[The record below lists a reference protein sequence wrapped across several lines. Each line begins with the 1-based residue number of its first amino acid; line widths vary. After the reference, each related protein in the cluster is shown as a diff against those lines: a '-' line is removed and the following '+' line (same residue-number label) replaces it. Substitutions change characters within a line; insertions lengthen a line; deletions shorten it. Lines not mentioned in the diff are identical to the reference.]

1 MPVVATGGTALRAL
15 RVLVALQLVALLA
28 LTVATVGKFRV
39 WADIDERPHYD
50 YVQKLV
56 EERRIPRPT
65 DLVSPE
71 VQAIT
76 DRTWPRPSPTDPA
89 TLGISG
95 RSFEAMQPPLTYI
108 AAAPAF
114 AAVGDHRDKVYA
126 LRIWGALLLA
136 VTVLLLWRLSR
147 RLAEPPA
154 ALAGFSAALTAL
166 LLPGV
171 VVRSA
176 TFGNT
181 PLELALS
188 TAYLLALWRAD
199 QSGRLRPL
207 AAAAVLLGLC
217 LLTKL
222 TLLPLVPLLLLVL
235 ARTARSGRA
244 RRRWALLAVPALLV
258 APWLVMN
265 IVRYGS
271 PTVDIEGG
279 GGAAGPVQAAGADDR
294 FGDLPGLLER
304 FADGVVPQEW
314 VRRVLDVTWI
324 DVATDVLA
332 LGLLAAGVA
341 ALVRRRR
348 EWRAWFL
355 ALPLLGAVALIVAV
369 YLVTGTDSFYLRYV
383 YAAVVPFALG
393 AGIGLTPGA
402 VTRLHV
408 GALLAA
414 TLVIGALWVYFAGFF
429 WFNDLGRKLGII

>member
-1 MPVVATGGTALRAL
+1 MSAVATGGRTLRPL
-15 RVLVALQLVALLA
+15 RVLVALQLIALLA
-28 LTVATVGKFRV
+28 LTTVTVGKFRV

-89 TLGISG
+89 TLGVSG

-108 AAAPAF
+108 AATPAF

-136 VTVLLLWRLSR
+136 VTVGLLWRFSR

-154 ALAGFSAALTAL
+154 ALAGFSAALTVL

-199 QSGRLRPL
+199 QSGRMRPL

-279 GGAAGPVQAAGADDR
+279 GGAAGPVQAARADDR
-294 FGDLPGLLER
+294 VGELPGLLER

-332 LGLLAAGVA
+332 LGLLAAGTA
-341 ALVRRRR
+341 ALVRCRR

-355 ALPLLGAVALIVAV
+355 ALPLLGAVTLIVAV

-383 YAAVVPFALG
+383 YAAVLPFALG

-402 VTRLHV
+402 VTRLHI

-429 WFNDLGRKLGII
+429 WFNDLGRKLGIL

>member
-1 MPVVATGGTALRAL
+1 MERPSPALRGL
-15 RVLVALQLVALLA
+15 RVLVALQLAALLVLTA
-28 LTVATVGKFRV
+28 VTVAKFRV

-56 EERRIPRPT
+56 EEQRIPRPT

-89 TLGISG
+89 TLGRNG

-147 RLAEPPA
+147 SLAEPPA
-154 ALAGFSAALTAL
+154 ALAGFSAALTVL

-188 TAYLLALWRAD
+188 TAYLLALWRAERT
-199 QSGRLRPL
+199 GGTRPL
-207 AAAAVLLGLC
+207 VAASVLLGLC

-222 TLLPLVPLLLLVL
+222 TLLPFVPLLLLVL
-235 ARTARSGRA
+235 ARTARTGPA
-244 RRRWALLAVPALLV
+244 RRRWALLAVPAALL
-258 APWLVMN
+258 APWLIMN

-279 GGAAGPVQAAGADDR
+279 GGAAGPVQASGVGVR
-294 FGDLPGLLER
+294 IGDLPGLLGR
-304 FADGVVPQEW
+304 FADGVLPQEW
-314 VRRVLDVTWI
+314 VRRVLEVAWI
-324 DVATDVLA
+324 DIATDVLA
-332 LGLLAAGVA
+332 LGLLAAGTA
-341 ALVRRRR
+341 ALVRCRR

-355 ALPLLGAVALIVAV
+355 ALPLLGAVALIVV
-369 YLVTGTDSFYLRYV
+369 LYVLTGTDNFYLRYV
-383 YAAVVPFALG
+383 YAPLLPFALG
-393 AGIGLTPGA
+393 AGIGLTRGA

-414 TLVIGALWVYFAGFF
+414 TLIIGALWVYLAGFF
-429 WFNDLGRKLGII
+429 WFNNIGRKLGIV

>member
-1 MPVVATGGTALRAL
+1 MPVATGGRTLRAL
-15 RVLVALQLVALLA
+15 RVLVALQLIALLA
-28 LTVATVGKFRV
+28 LAAVTVGKFRV

-56 EERRIPRPT
+56 EEHRIPRPT
-65 DLVSPE
+65 ELVSSE

-76 DRTWPRPSPTDPA
+76 DRTWPRPSATDPA
-89 TLGISG
+89 TLGHNG
-95 RSFEAMQPPLTYI
+95 RSFEAIQPPLTYV

-126 LRIWGALLLA
+126 LRIWGVLLLA

-154 ALAGFSAALTAL
+154 ALAGFSAALTVL

-199 QSGRLRPL
+199 QSGRTRPL
-207 AAAAVLLGLC
+207 AAAALLLGLC

-235 ARTARSGRA
+235 ARTARAGPA
-244 RRRWALLAVPALLV
+244 RRRWALLAVPALLL

-279 GGAAGPVQAAGADDR
+279 AGAAGPVQAAGLDDR
-294 FGDLPGLLER
+294 ISDLPDLLER

-332 LGLLAAGVA
+332 LGLLASGAA
-341 ALVRRRR
+341 ALARCRG

-355 ALPLLGAVALIVAV
+355 ALPLIGAVALIVV
-369 YLVTGTDSFYLRYV
+369 LHLTTGTDTFYLRYV
-383 YAAVVPFALG
+383 YAALLSYALG
-393 AGIGLTPGA
+393 AGIGLTRGA

-408 GALLAA
+408 GTLL
-414 TLVIGALWVYFAGFF
+414 GANLIVGVLWVYFAGFF
-429 WFNDLGRKLGII
+429 WFNDLGRKLGIL

>member
-1 MPVVATGGTALRAL
+1 MRALRA
-15 RVLVALQLVALLA
+15 LVALQLAVLLA
-28 LTVATVGKFRV
+28 LTALTAGKFRV

-56 EERRIPRPT
+56 EEHRIPRPT

-76 DRTWPRPSPTDPA
+76 DRTWPRPSGTDPA
-89 TLGISG
+89 ALGLNG
-95 RSFEAMQPPLTYI
+95 QSFEAIQPPLTYI

-126 LRIWGALLLA
+126 LRVWGALLLA
-136 VTVLLLWRLSR
+136 VTVLLLWRFAR
-147 RLAEPPA
+147 QLAEPPG
-154 ALAGFSAALTAL
+154 ALVGFSAALTVL

-188 TAYLLALWRAD
+188 TACLIALWRAD
-199 QSGRLRPL
+199 RTGRTRALVV
-207 AAAAVLLGLC
+207 AAVLLGLC

-222 TLLPLVPLLLLVL
+222 TLLPLVPLLVLVL
-235 ARTARSGRA
+235 ARTARSGPD
-244 RRRWALLAVPALLV
+244 RRRWALLAVPVLLL

-265 IVRYGS
+265 VVRYGS

-279 GGAAGPVQAAGADDR
+279 GGAAGPLQAAGLGER
-294 FGDLPGLLER
+294 VGELPGLLER

-314 VRRVLDVTWI
+314 VRRVLEVTWI
-324 DVATDVLA
+324 DIATDVLA
-332 LGLLAAGVA
+332 LGLLAAGIA
-341 ALVRRRR
+341 ALAHDRR

-355 ALPLLGAVALIVAV
+355 AVPLAGAVALIVVIHVA
-369 YLVTGTDSFYLRYV
+369 TGTDSFYLRYV
-383 YAAVVPFALG
+383 YAPLLPFAIG
-393 AGIGLTPGA
+393 AGIGLTRDA

-408 GALLAA
+408 GILLTA

-429 WFNDLGRKLGII
+429 WFNDIGRKLGIV